1 MCQGT
6 PVLVRSMQ
14 DVHCHQI
21 IIFIIFA
28 VKTKTITEMKKNLLA
43 LTVLSTVL
51 SAFVMIGCEKE
62 DKDAISM
69 DTVNKG
75 VLMKPGKDG
84 KEYAV
89 VDLGLNTKTLW
100 ATCNI
105 GATSPEQT
113 GYFIAWAETEA
124 KDSYSWTTYKFC
136 NGSHL
141 TLNRYTLDKEH
152 ADNKTIDSTKII
164 LPEDDAAK
172 QIMGDNWRVPSRREY
187 VELINSCDAKCCKL
201 NGVWGYLFTSK
212 KNGNSIFLPLSGLS
226 DMTDILHKGTY
237 GFYWSNEL
245 YSTTDAYILNL
256 ARNTNPVCT
265 KFQERDMGLSIRPIT
280 K

>member
-1 MCQGT
+1 
-6 PVLVRSMQ
+6 
-14 DVHCHQI
+14 
-21 IIFIIFA
+21 
-28 VKTKTITEMKKNLLA
+28 MKKNLLTF
-43 LTVLSTVL
+43 TVLSMVI

-62 DKDAISM
+62 DKNAIKA

-75 VLMKPGKDG
+75 IVMKPGKDG

-89 VDLGLNTKTLW
+89 VDMGFNTKTLW

-105 GATSPEQT
+105 GATSPEQA
-113 GYFIAWAETEA
+113 GDYFAWAETGA
-124 KDSYSWTTYKFC
+124 KDSYTWTTYKYC

-152 ADNKTIDSTKII
+152 ADNKMIDSTKIMKS
-164 LPEDDAAK
+164 EDDVAR
-172 QIMGDNWRVPSRREY
+172 QIMGDNWKVPTRAQY
-187 VELINSCDAKCCKL
+187 LELISTCDYKCCKL
-201 NGVWGYLFTSK
+201 NNVWGYLFTSK
-212 KNGNSIFLPLSGLS
+212 KNGNSIFLPLAGLR
-226 DMTDILHKGTY
+226 DMEDLLHNGTY

-256 ARNTNPVCT
+256 ARDTNPVHT
-265 KFQERDMGLSIRPIT
+265 KYQERDMGLPIRPVT